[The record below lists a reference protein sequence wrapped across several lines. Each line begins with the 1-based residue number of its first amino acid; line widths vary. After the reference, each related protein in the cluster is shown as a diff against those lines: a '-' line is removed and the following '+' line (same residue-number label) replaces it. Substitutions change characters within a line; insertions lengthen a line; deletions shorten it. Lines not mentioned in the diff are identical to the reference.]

1 MNKILFTALLLST
14 SQLFA
19 ASEKKIKSNIK
30 NVTVFTQG
38 AQVFRSAPITLSPG
52 VTQVVLTGISAQV
65 NPASIQAGGKGNFI
79 VLDVK
84 HNVEYP
90 EPLSPEASK
99 LPASVLREIK
109 FLEDSVSDIGFSNDE
124 LEDKK
129 SALLLEKDM
138 ILKNKLSKGE
148 GKSDSLA
155 VLKQAMEFFRL
166 KLDDIN
172 TQLNRISRQERK
184 NKIAQ
189 ERIAARLS
197 DLRMYKEKEEDPKK
211 YAPDNQIIVTVSA
224 DEVVSGVIEASYM
237 VTTAGWVPSYDLRSS
252 TALAPMQLT
261 YKANVFQNTGEDWND
276 VKLKLSTSNPNKG
289 NIKPELPVWY
299 LNYYT
304 GKPATIMGG
313 ARAPSTLNS
322 IRETNEEKDLRKKF
336 DDLSAAQSAANYS
349 QLIETM
355 TNVEFSIKL
364 DYNIPSDGIHH
375 MVSVKTAELPANYFH
390 YLVPKMESE
399 AFLIAKVTG
408 WEELNLLPG
417 NANVFFDGSYVG
429 ATVLNPSVINDT
441 LQLALG
447 RDNGIVVTRKKLP
460 VKESNKLLGNEITR
474 TMAYEIRMK
483 NNKGRLINLVVEDQ
497 IPVSQNKDI
506 KVELKEKGKAD
517 YNDAIGLLKWTI
529 NVDPKES
536 KTLKFAYDVT
546 FNKEM
551 PLSLY

>member
-304 GKPATIMGG
+304 GKAATIMGG

-322 IRETNEEKDLRKKF
+322 IRETNEENDLRKKF

-546 FNKEM
+546 FNKDM

>member
-90 EPLSPEASK
+90 EPPSPEASK

-184 NKIAQ
+184 NKI
-189 ERIAARLS
+189 ERF
-197 DLRMYKEKEEDPKK
+197 KK
-211 YAPDNQIIVTVSA
+211 YH
-224 DEVVSGVIEASYM
+224 
-237 VTTAGWVPSYDLRSS
+237 
-252 TALAPMQLT
+252 
-261 YKANVFQNTGEDWND
+261 
-276 VKLKLSTSNPNKG
+276 
-289 NIKPELPVWY
+289 IK
-299 LNYYT
+299 
-304 GKPATIMGG
+304 
-313 ARAPSTLNS
+313 
-322 IRETNEEKDLRKKF
+322 
-336 DDLSAAQSAANYS
+336 
-349 QLIETM
+349 
-355 TNVEFSIKL
+355 
-364 DYNIPSDGIHH
+364 
-375 MVSVKTAELPANYFH
+375 
-390 YLVPKMESE
+390 
-399 AFLIAKVTG
+399 
-408 WEELNLLPG
+408 
-417 NANVFFDGSYVG
+417 
-429 ATVLNPSVINDT
+429 
-441 LQLALG
+441 
-447 RDNGIVVTRKKLP
+447 
-460 VKESNKLLGNEITR
+460 
-474 TMAYEIRMK
+474 
-483 NNKGRLINLVVEDQ
+483 
-497 IPVSQNKDI
+497 
-506 KVELKEKGKAD
+506 
-517 YNDAIGLLKWTI
+517 
-529 NVDPKES
+529 
-536 KTLKFAYDVT
+536 
-546 FNKEM
+546 
-551 PLSLY
+551 

>member
-90 EPLSPEASK
+90 EPPSPEASK

-304 GKPATIMGG
+304 SKPATIMGG

-322 IRETNEEKDLRKKF
+322 IRETNEENDLRKKF

-546 FNKEM
+546 FNKDM

>member
-90 EPLSPEASK
+90 EPPSPEASK

-155 VLKQAMEFFRL
+155 ILKQAMEFFRL

-172 TQLNRISRQERK
+172 AQLNRISRQERK
-184 NKIAQ
+184 NKIAL
-189 ERIAARLS
+189 ERIAARQS

-299 LNYYT
+299 LNYYS

-546 FNKEM
+546 FNKDM